1 LSEISGGVI
10 VGGVVP
16 QDVEV
21 TSPEKSSNDE
31 SHDEKFGDGNIN
43 DDLNIDSPEEME
55 DGDVVVVGTI
65 PFPTREKVNEKQREQ
80 PIVYFRRRFKK
91 QGSNQDLN
99 KLKLQSHIPLQTPL
113 QPARKSRWVIFFSPL
128 SM

>member
-1 LSEISGGVI
+1 M
-10 VGGVVP
+10 VP

-31 SHDEKFGDGNIN
+31 SHDEKSGDGNIN

-55 DGDVVVVGTI
+55 DGDVVAVGTI
-65 PFPTREKVNEKQREQ
+65 PCPTREKVNEKQREQ

-99 KLKLQSHIPLQTPL
+99 KLKLWSHIPLQTPL
-113 QPARKSRWVIFFSPL
+113 QPAHQSRWVIFLSPL

>member
-1 LSEISGGVI
+1 MDVTFREEESYYIRKDDLDQFLGELSPVNESDHWEGKNEINGKDTDPSSEISGGVI

-31 SHDEKFGDGNIN
+31 SHDEKSGDGNIN

-65 PFPTREKVNEKQREQ
+65 PCPTREKVNEK
-80 PIVYFRRRFKK
+80 
-91 QGSNQDLN
+91 
-99 KLKLQSHIPLQTPL
+99 
-113 QPARKSRWVIFFSPL
+113 
-128 SM
+128 